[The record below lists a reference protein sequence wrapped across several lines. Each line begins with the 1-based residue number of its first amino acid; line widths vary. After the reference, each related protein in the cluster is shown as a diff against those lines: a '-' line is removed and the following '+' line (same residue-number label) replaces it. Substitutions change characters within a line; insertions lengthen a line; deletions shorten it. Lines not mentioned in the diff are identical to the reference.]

1 SELWRGIAPYSLLHS
16 SLRARY
22 WPVFCVKSM
31 SLGGRAVYAVIE
43 SGGKQYRVQAGET
56 IEVERLEANAGDT
69 IELDRVL
76 LVNNDGDLVIGQP
89 LVDGASV
96 QATVVAQAK

>member
-1 SELWRGIAPYSLLHS
+1 
-16 SLRARY
+16 
-22 WPVFCVKSM
+22 M
-31 SLGGRAVYAVIE
+31 YAVIE

-96 QATVVAQAK
+96 QATVVAQAKDKKKIIFRYHNKNRYRVKKGHRQPITRLRIDSINLP